1 MPQCSGISINA
12 LAGEAGDS
20 TFQWLA
26 VGLAPIGDLLQSSIQ
41 AISTASTQPG
51 FAVSMTMVSG
61 PGPTYVDEVLLVQMT
76 GVVASG
82 SHVATNFVLSTIL
95 PNAGRVFNANT
106 DGMRIRINNQHTDV
120 VSFLVQG
127 CGIYSDAAGGGTV
140 DCADVMPHL
149 EAILAAVQQVKVN
162 AA

>member
-1 MPQCSGISINA
+1 MPGCSGVGVNA

-26 VGLAPIGDLLQSSIQ
+26 VGEAPVGDLLQSSIQ

-51 FAVSMTMVSG
+51 FACSMTLVSG
-61 PGPTYVDEVLLVQMT
+61 PGPTYVDEVLLVQAT
-76 GVVASG
+76 GVLANG
-82 SHVATNFVLSTIL
+82 SHVATNFALSTIL

-106 DGMRIRINNQHTDV
+106 DGMRIRVNNQHTGGISLIV
-120 VSFLVQG
+120 GG
-127 CGIYSDAAGGGTV
+127 CGIYGDATGGGTV

-149 EAILAAVQQVKVN
+149 EAILAAVQQVKLN
-162 AA
+162 AP